1 MADLI
6 HAHHEDNPSI
16 PASRHDELMRAIH
29 KLEMDVAHAT
39 HQIGELREDANHF
52 GDWMRQ
58 DVQRS
63 QWYYDNREELRQL
76 VESAKWV
83 KTFWRAVAWLI
94 GAVAGAVMVAQ
105 QVEIWVREH
114 IQ

>member
-1 MADLI
+1 MSDLI
-6 HAHHEDNPSI
+6 HAHQQDNPSV
-16 PASRHDELMRAIH
+16 PASRHDELMLAVH
-29 KLEMDVAHAT
+29 KLEMELAHLT
-39 HQIGELREDANHF
+39 HTMGELREDTNHF
-52 GDWMRQ
+52 GDWMRR
-58 DVQRS
+58 DSEKS
-63 QWYYDNREELRQL
+63 QWYYDNREVLRQI

-83 KTFWRAVAWLI
+83 KTFRRAVAWLI

>member
-1 MADLI
+1 MSDLI
-6 HAHHEDNPSI
+6 HPHPPDNQSV

-39 HQIGELREDANHF
+39 HQIDELREDANHF

-58 DVQRS
+58 DTENSR
-63 QWYYDNREELRQL
+63 WYYNNRDELRQL

-83 KTFWRAVAWLI
+83 KTFRRAVAWLI
-94 GAVAGAVMVAQ
+94 GAVAGAIMVAQ
-105 QVEIWVREH
+105 QIEIWVREH